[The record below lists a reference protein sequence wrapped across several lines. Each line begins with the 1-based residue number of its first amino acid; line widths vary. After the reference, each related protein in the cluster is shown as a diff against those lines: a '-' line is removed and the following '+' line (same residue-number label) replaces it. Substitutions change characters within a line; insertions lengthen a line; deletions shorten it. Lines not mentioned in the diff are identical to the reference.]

1 MRSYIRSAQMN
12 LFSRSMKSCVLLILA
27 CASIPAL
34 GQMMYNP
41 PGGGGGV
48 PAAPASPQPAAQ
60 PNAYQPSSQ
69 GDAKSL
75 YGNELPFM
83 NPQDGTVT
91 LNGTTLNM
99 GSFREVEARFNK
111 YLSQPEESTED
122 AKEYQKLFG
131 RIHEALSMRKERLL
145 ADNVVRQVVDLLTAA
160 SSNPLD
166 GGVSD
171 ALCQAIYTAW
181 QAKTNGRNKGKMLQ
195 SIENEIRSNAQK
207 MSLMESGVTAISGN
221 SSKQKGG
228 KKGGASNNPVRNN
241 PRYHYL
247 EKRVVELEA
256 RKLKLEGEQVLTV
269 TEAKV
274 VFQSTLV
281 QLFVQRR
288 FDHVSIGCGIYS
300 RLFNDGDTK
309 LRLDKNSDAA
319 KMFGGTLGVPP
330 TVAVLDNL
338 SRELARDSDRHMKA
352 VTNLV
357 DSHHYVD
364 ALERLNEALLIGEFM
379 PAVNTFPYEKKQK
392 LYAFKRDVEKLFEL
406 MNGKDYEEALTLVE
420 ALKKTSRDFS
430 TGRAE
435 SAISAAVFASDAY
448 IAQGQEALSR
458 GDRVKLEE
466 CLKKGIEIWPKNPRL
481 LPLRN
486 AMMAAGQQS
495 HALEDFKRFHKSRNY
510 RRIFDNQHEFA
521 VLVKDDPELQA
532 QFVDDLAKMAVIERA
547 LGAARQREAM
557 QDVYGAWEE
566 LQQLRVRDQ
575 ELFVNDQGLNVQ
587 YLNLTTKASALVNL
601 LNDAEKCRASGETGS
616 ALGKYMEAKKL
627 YLHSR
632 FAKEGIEALLNEVLP
647 LK

>member
-1 MRSYIRSAQMN
+1 
-12 LFSRSMKSCVLLILA
+12 MKYCFLLTLA
-27 CASIPAL
+27 CTFPAM

-41 PGGGGGV
+41 PATGGT
-48 PAAPASPQPAAQ
+48 PAPASPQPANPSGSIQ
-60 PNAYQPSSQ
+60 PNAYQPGSQ

-75 YGNELPFM
+75 YGNELPFL

-91 LNGTTLNM
+91 INGQTLNM
-99 GSFREVEARFNK
+99 GSFREIEARFNK
-111 YLSQPEESTED
+111 YLSQPEENTED
-122 AKEYQKLFG
+122 AREYQKIFNK
-131 RIHEALSMRKERLL
+131 IHDVLSMRKERLA
-145 ADNVVRQVVDLLTAA
+145 ADNVLRQVVDLLTAA

-166 GGVSD
+166 SGVSD

-181 QAKTNGRNKGKMLQ
+181 QAKTNGKNKGKMMDAM
-195 SIENEIRSNAQK
+195 EREIRTNTQK
-207 MSLMESGVTAISGN
+207 MSLMESGVTTSSGSASN
-221 SSKQKGG
+221 QKGG
-228 KKGGASNNPVRNN
+228 KKGNSDSNPARDN
-241 PRYHYL
+241 PRYKYL
-247 EKRVVELEA
+247 EKRVVEMQA
-256 RKLKLEGEQVLTV
+256 RKLKLETEQVLTV
-269 TEAKV
+269 TEAKI

-281 QLFVQRR
+281 QLFAQRR
-288 FDHVSIGCGIYS
+288 FDHVSIGCGVYS

-309 LRLDKNSDAA
+309 LRLEKGSDAA

-330 TVAVLDNL
+330 TVSVLDNL

-352 VTNLV
+352 VNNLV

-379 PAVNTFPYEKKQK
+379 APVSTFPYEKKQK

-420 ALKKTSRDFS
+420 DLKKTSRDFS

-448 IAQGQEALSR
+448 IAQGQEALAK
-458 GDRVKLEE
+458 GDRAKLEE
-466 CLKKGIEIWPKNPRL
+466 CLKKAIEIWPKNPRL

-495 HALEDFKRFHKSRNY
+495 HALEDFKRFHKNKNY

-566 LQQLRVRDQ
+566 LQQLRLRDQ
-575 ELFVNDQGLNVQ
+575 ELFVNDQELNSQ
-587 YLNLTTKASALVNL
+587 YLDLTTKASRLVKL
-601 LNDAEKCRASGETGS
+601 LDDAENARNAKEVGS

-632 FAKEGIEALLNEVLP
+632 FAKEGIESLLDEVLP

>member
-1 MRSYIRSAQMN
+1 
-12 LFSRSMKSCVLLILA
+12 MKYCFLLTLA
-27 CASIPAL
+27 CTFPAM

-41 PGGGGGV
+41 PATGGT
-48 PAAPASPQPAAQ
+48 PAPASPQPANPSGSIQ
-60 PNAYQPSSQ
+60 PNAYQPGSQ

-75 YGNELPFM
+75 YGNELPFL

-91 LNGTTLNM
+91 INGQTLNM
-99 GSFREVEARFNK
+99 GSFREIEARFNK
-111 YLSQPEESTED
+111 YLSQPEENTED
-122 AKEYQKLFG
+122 AREYQKIFNK
-131 RIHEALSMRKERLL
+131 IHDVLSMRKERLA
-145 ADNVVRQVVDLLTAA
+145 ADNVLRQVVDLLTAA

-181 QAKTNGRNKGKMLQ
+181 QAKTNGKNKGKMMDAM
-195 SIENEIRSNAQK
+195 EREIRTKTQK
-207 MSLMESGVTAISGN
+207 MSLMESGVTTSSGSASN
-221 SSKQKGG
+221 QKGG
-228 KKGGASNNPVRNN
+228 KKGNSDSNPARDN
-241 PRYHYL
+241 PRYKYL
-247 EKRVVELEA
+247 EKRVVEMQA
-256 RKLKLEGEQVLTV
+256 RKLKLETEQVLTV
-269 TEAKV
+269 TEAKI

-281 QLFVQRR
+281 QLFAQRR
-288 FDHVSIGCGIYS
+288 FDHVSIGCGVYS

-309 LRLDKNSDAA
+309 LRLEKGSDAA

-330 TVAVLDNL
+330 TVSVLDNL

-352 VTNLV
+352 VNNLV

-379 PAVNTFPYEKKQK
+379 APVSTFPYEKKQK

-420 ALKKTSRDFS
+420 DLKKTSRDFS

-448 IAQGQEALSR
+448 IAQGQEALAK
-458 GDRVKLEE
+458 GDRAKLEE
-466 CLKKGIEIWPKNPRL
+466 CLKKAIEIWPKNPRL

-495 HALEDFKRFHKSRNY
+495 HALEDFKRFHKNKNY

-566 LQQLRVRDQ
+566 LQQLRLRDQ
-575 ELFVNDQGLNVQ
+575 ELFVNDQELNSQ
-587 YLNLTTKASALVNL
+587 YLDLTTKASRLVKL
-601 LNDAEKCRASGETGS
+601 LDDAENARNAKEVGS

-632 FAKEGIEALLNEVLP
+632 FAKEGIESLLDEVLP

>member
-1 MRSYIRSAQMN
+1 M
-12 LFSRSMKSCVLLILA
+12 
-27 CASIPAL
+27 

-41 PGGGGGV
+41 PAAGGGAPV
-48 PAAPASPQPAAQ
+48 SAPAAQPAVQ
-60 PNAYQPSSQ
+60 PNAYQPGNQ
-69 GDAKSL
+69 ADAKSL
-75 YGNELPFM
+75 YGNELPFL

-91 LNGTTLNM
+91 INGQTLNM
-99 GSFREVEARFNK
+99 GSFREIEARFNK

-122 AKEYQKLFG
+122 AREYQKIF
-131 RIHEALSMRKERLL
+131 RKIHDVLSMRRERLA
-145 ADNVVRQVVDLLTAA
+145 ADNTMRQVVDLLTAA

-171 ALCQAIYTAW
+171 ALCQTVYTAW
-181 QAKTNGRNKGKMLQ
+181 QAKTNGRNKGRML
-195 SIENEIRSNAQK
+195 EAVEREIRTNAQK
-207 MSLMESGVTAISGN
+207 MSLMESGVTASPA
-221 SSKQKGG
+221 SSSNQKGG
-228 KKGGASNNPVRNN
+228 KKGNSSSNPARDN
-241 PRYHYL
+241 PRYKYL
-247 EKRVVELEA
+247 EKRVVEMQA
-256 RKLKLEGEQVLTV
+256 RKLKLETEQVLTV
-269 TEAKV
+269 TEAKIM
-274 VFQSTLV
+274 FQSTLV
-281 QLFVQRR
+281 QLFAQRR
-288 FDHVSIGCGIYS
+288 FDHVSIGCGLYS

-309 LRLDKNSDAA
+309 LRLEKDSDAA

-352 VTNLV
+352 VSNLV

-379 PAVNTFPYEKKQK
+379 APVSTFPYEKKQK

-406 MNGKDYEEALTLVE
+406 MNGRDYEEALTLVE
-420 ALKKTSRDFS
+420 SLKKTSRDFS

-448 IAQGQEALSR
+448 IAQGQEALAK
-458 GDRVKLEE
+458 GDRAKLEE
-466 CLKKGIEIWPKNPRL
+466 CLKKAIEIWPKNPRL

-495 HALEDFKRFHKSRNY
+495 HALEDFKRFHKNRNY

-532 QFVDDLAKMAVIERA
+532 QFVEDLAKMTVIERA

-566 LQQLRVRDQ
+566 LQQLRTRDQ
-575 ELFVNDQGLNVQ
+575 ELFVNDQELNSQ
-587 YLNLTTKASALVNL
+587 YLDLTIKASRLVKL
-601 LNDAEKCRASGETGS
+601 LNDAEECRNAGEAGS
-616 ALGKYMEAKKL
+616 ALGKYMEAKRL

-632 FAKEGIEALLNEVLP
+632 FAKEGIDSLLNEVLP

>member
-1 MRSYIRSAQMN
+1 
-12 LFSRSMKSCVLLILA
+12 MKYCFLLTLA
-27 CASIPAL
+27 CTFPAM

-41 PGGGGGV
+41 PATGGT
-48 PAAPASPQPAAQ
+48 PAPASPQPANPSGSIQ
-60 PNAYQPSSQ
+60 PNAYQPGSQ

-75 YGNELPFM
+75 YGNELPFL

-91 LNGTTLNM
+91 INGQTLNM
-99 GSFREVEARFNK
+99 GSFREIEARFNK
-111 YLSQPEESTED
+111 YLSQPEENTED
-122 AKEYQKLFG
+122 AREYQKIFNK
-131 RIHEALSMRKERLL
+131 IHDVLSMRKERLA
-145 ADNVVRQVVDLLTAA
+145 ADNVLRQVVDLLTAA

-181 QAKTNGRNKGKMLQ
+181 QAKTNGKNKGKMMDAM
-195 SIENEIRSNAQK
+195 EREIRTNTQK
-207 MSLMESGVTAISGN
+207 MSLMESGVTTSSGSASN
-221 SSKQKGG
+221 QKGG
-228 KKGGASNNPVRNN
+228 KKGNSDSNPARDN
-241 PRYHYL
+241 PRYKYL
-247 EKRVVELEA
+247 EKRVVEMQA
-256 RKLKLEGEQVLTV
+256 RKLKLETEQVLTV
-269 TEAKV
+269 TEAKI

-281 QLFVQRR
+281 QLFAQRR
-288 FDHVSIGCGIYS
+288 FDHVSIGCGVYS

-309 LRLDKNSDAA
+309 LRLEKGSDAA

-330 TVAVLDNL
+330 TVSVLDNL

-352 VTNLV
+352 VNNLV

-379 PAVNTFPYEKKQK
+379 APVSTFPYEKKQK

-420 ALKKTSRDFS
+420 DLKKTSRDFS

-448 IAQGQEALSR
+448 IAQGQEALAK
-458 GDRVKLEE
+458 GDRAKLEE
-466 CLKKGIEIWPKNPRL
+466 CLKKAIEIWPKNPRL

-495 HALEDFKRFHKSRNY
+495 HALEDFKRFHKNKNY

-532 QFVDDLAKMAVIERA
+532 QFVDALAKMAVIERA

-566 LQQLRVRDQ
+566 LQQLRLRDQ
-575 ELFVNDQGLNVQ
+575 ELFVNDQELNSQ
-587 YLNLTTKASALVNL
+587 YLDLTTKASRLVKL
-601 LNDAEKCRASGETGS
+601 LDDAENARNAKEVGS

-632 FAKEGIEALLNEVLP
+632 FAKEGIESLLDEVLP

>member
-1 MRSYIRSAQMN
+1 M
-12 LFSRSMKSCVLLILA
+12 
-27 CASIPAL
+27 

-41 PGGGGGV
+41 PAAGGGAPV
-48 PAAPASPQPAAQ
+48 SAPAAQPSVQ
-60 PNAYQPSSQ
+60 PNAYQPGNQ
-69 GDAKSL
+69 ADAKSL
-75 YGNELPFM
+75 YGNELPFL

-91 LNGTTLNM
+91 INGQTLNM
-99 GSFREVEARFNK
+99 GSFREIEARFNK

-122 AKEYQKLFG
+122 AREYQKIF
-131 RIHEALSMRKERLL
+131 RKIHDVLSMRRERLA
-145 ADNVVRQVVDLLTAA
+145 ADNTMRQVVDLLTAA

-171 ALCQAIYTAW
+171 ALCQTVYTAW
-181 QAKTNGRNKGKMLQ
+181 QAKTNGRNKGRML
-195 SIENEIRSNAQK
+195 ETVEREIRTNAQK
-207 MSLMESGVTAISGN
+207 MSLMESGVTASPA
-221 SSKQKGG
+221 SSSNQKGG
-228 KKGGASNNPVRNN
+228 KKGNSSSNPARDN
-241 PRYHYL
+241 PRYKYL
-247 EKRVVELEA
+247 EKRVVEMQA
-256 RKLKLEGEQVLTV
+256 RKLKLETEQVLTV
-269 TEAKV
+269 TEAKIM
-274 VFQSTLV
+274 FQSTLV
-281 QLFVQRR
+281 QLFAQRR
-288 FDHVSIGCGIYS
+288 FDHVSIGCGLYS

-309 LRLDKNSDAA
+309 LRLEKDSDAA

-352 VTNLV
+352 VSNLV

-379 PAVNTFPYEKKQK
+379 APVSTFPYEKKQK

-406 MNGKDYEEALTLVE
+406 MNGRDYEEALTLVE
-420 ALKKTSRDFS
+420 SLKKTSRDFS

-448 IAQGQEALSR
+448 IAQGQEALAK
-458 GDRVKLEE
+458 GDRAKLEE
-466 CLKKGIEIWPKNPRL
+466 CLKKAIEIWPKNPRL

-495 HALEDFKRFHKSRNY
+495 HALEDFKRFHKNRNY

-532 QFVDDLAKMAVIERA
+532 QFVEDLAKMTVIERA

-566 LQQLRVRDQ
+566 LQQLRTRDQ
-575 ELFVNDQGLNVQ
+575 ELFVNDQELNSQ
-587 YLNLTTKASALVNL
+587 YLDLTTKASRLVKL
-601 LNDAEKCRASGETGS
+601 LNDAEECRNAGEAGS
-616 ALGKYMEAKKL
+616 ALGKYMEAKRL

-632 FAKEGIEALLNEVLP
+632 FAKEGIDSLLNEVLP

>member
-1 MRSYIRSAQMN
+1 
-12 LFSRSMKSCVLLILA
+12 MKYCFLLTLA
-27 CASIPAL
+27 CTFPAM

-41 PGGGGGV
+41 PATGGT
-48 PAAPASPQPAAQ
+48 PAPASPQPANPSGSIQ
-60 PNAYQPSSQ
+60 PNAYQPGSQ

-75 YGNELPFM
+75 YGNELPFL

-91 LNGTTLNM
+91 INGQTLNM
-99 GSFREVEARFNK
+99 GSFREIEARFNK
-111 YLSQPEESTED
+111 YLSQPEENTED
-122 AKEYQKLFG
+122 AREYQKIFNK
-131 RIHEALSMRKERLL
+131 IHDVLSMRKERLA
-145 ADNVVRQVVDLLTAA
+145 ADNVLRQVVDLLTAA

-181 QAKTNGRNKGKMLQ
+181 QAKTNGKNKGKMMDAM
-195 SIENEIRSNAQK
+195 EREIRTNTQK
-207 MSLMESGVTAISGN
+207 MSLMESGVTTSSGSASN
-221 SSKQKGG
+221 QKGG
-228 KKGGASNNPVRNN
+228 KKGNSDSNPARDN
-241 PRYHYL
+241 PRYKYL
-247 EKRVVELEA
+247 EKRVVEMQA
-256 RKLKLEGEQVLTV
+256 RKLKLETEQVLTV
-269 TEAKV
+269 TEAKI

-281 QLFVQRR
+281 QLFAQRR
-288 FDHVSIGCGIYS
+288 FDHVSIGCGVYS

-309 LRLDKNSDAA
+309 LRLEKGSDAA

-330 TVAVLDNL
+330 TVSVLDNL

-352 VTNLV
+352 VNNLV

-379 PAVNTFPYEKKQK
+379 APVSTFPYEKKQK
-392 LYAFKRDVEKLFEL
+392 LYVFKRDVEKLFEL

-420 ALKKTSRDFS
+420 DLKKTSRDFS

-448 IAQGQEALSR
+448 IAQGQEALAK

-466 CLKKGIEIWPKNPRL
+466 CLKKAIEIWPKNPRL

-495 HALEDFKRFHKSRNY
+495 HALEDFKRFHKNKNY

-566 LQQLRVRDQ
+566 LQQLRLRDQ
-575 ELFVNDQGLNVQ
+575 ELFVNDQELNSQ
-587 YLNLTTKASALVNL
+587 YLDLTTKASRLVKL
-601 LNDAEKCRASGETGS
+601 LDDAENARNAKEVGS

-632 FAKEGIEALLNEVLP
+632 FAKEGIESLLDEVLP

>member
-1 MRSYIRSAQMN
+1 M
-12 LFSRSMKSCVLLILA
+12 
-27 CASIPAL
+27 

-41 PGGGGGV
+41 PAAGGGAPV
-48 PAAPASPQPAAQ
+48 SAPASQPSVQ
-60 PNAYQPSSQ
+60 PNAYQPGNQ
-69 GDAKSL
+69 ADAKSL
-75 YGNELPFM
+75 YGNELPFL

-91 LNGTTLNM
+91 INGQTLNM
-99 GSFREVEARFNK
+99 GSFREIEARFNK

-122 AKEYQKLFG
+122 AREYQKIF
-131 RIHEALSMRKERLL
+131 RKIHDVLSMRKERLA
-145 ADNVVRQVVDLLTAA
+145 ADNTMRQVVDLLTAA

-171 ALCQAIYTAW
+171 ALCQTVYTAW
-181 QAKTNGRNKGKMLQ
+181 QAKTNGRNKGRML
-195 SIENEIRSNAQK
+195 EAVEREIRTNAQK
-207 MSLMESGVTAISGN
+207 MSLMESGVTASPA
-221 SSKQKGG
+221 SSSNQKGG
-228 KKGGASNNPVRNN
+228 KKGNSSSNPVRDN
-241 PRYHYL
+241 PRYKYL
-247 EKRVVELEA
+247 EKRVVEMQA
-256 RKLKLEGEQVLTV
+256 RKLKLETEQVLTV
-269 TEAKV
+269 TEAKIM
-274 VFQSTLV
+274 FQSTLV
-281 QLFVQRR
+281 QLFAQRR
-288 FDHVSIGCGIYS
+288 FDHVSIGCGLYS

-309 LRLDKNSDAA
+309 LRLEKDSDAA

-352 VTNLV
+352 VSNLV

-379 PAVNTFPYEKKQK
+379 APVSTFPYEKKQK

-406 MNGKDYEEALTLVE
+406 MNGRDYEEALTLVE
-420 ALKKTSRDFS
+420 SLKKTSRDFS

-448 IAQGQEALSR
+448 IAQGQEALAK
-458 GDRVKLEE
+458 GDRAKLEE
-466 CLKKGIEIWPKNPRL
+466 CLKKAIEIWPKNPRL

-495 HALEDFKRFHKSRNY
+495 HALEDFKRFHKNRNY

-532 QFVDDLAKMAVIERA
+532 QFVEDLAKMTVIERA

-566 LQQLRVRDQ
+566 LQQLRTRDQ
-575 ELFVNDQGLNVQ
+575 ELFVNDQELNSQ
-587 YLNLTTKASALVNL
+587 YLDLTTKASRLVKL
-601 LNDAEKCRASGETGS
+601 LNDAEECRNAGEAGS
-616 ALGKYMEAKKL
+616 ALGKYMEAKRL

-632 FAKEGIEALLNEVLP
+632 FAKEGIDSLLNEVLP

>member
-1 MRSYIRSAQMN
+1 
-12 LFSRSMKSCVLLILA
+12 MKYCFLLTLA
-27 CASIPAL
+27 CTFPVM

-41 PGGGGGV
+41 PAMGGS
-48 PAAPASPQPAAQ
+48 PAPASPQPANPSGSIQ
-60 PNAYQPSSQ
+60 PNAYQPGSQ

-75 YGNELPFM
+75 YGNELPFL

-91 LNGTTLNM
+91 INGQTLNM
-99 GSFREVEARFNK
+99 GSFREIAARFNK
-111 YLSQPEESTED
+111 YLSQPEENTED
-122 AKEYQKLFG
+122 AREYQKIFNK
-131 RIHEALSMRKERLL
+131 IHDVLSMRKERLA
-145 ADNVVRQVVDLLTAA
+145 ADNVLRQVVDLLTAA

-181 QAKTNGRNKGKMLQ
+181 QAKTNGKNKGKMMDAM
-195 SIENEIRSNAQK
+195 EREIRTNTQK
-207 MSLMESGVTAISGN
+207 MSLMESGVTTSSGSASN
-221 SSKQKGG
+221 QKGG
-228 KKGGASNNPVRNN
+228 KKGNSDSNPARDN
-241 PRYHYL
+241 PRYKYL
-247 EKRVVELEA
+247 EKRVVEMQA
-256 RKLKLEGEQVLTV
+256 RKLKLETEQVLTV
-269 TEAKV
+269 TEAKI
-274 VFQSTLV
+274 VFPSTLV
-281 QLFVQRR
+281 QLFAQRR
-288 FDHVSIGCGIYS
+288 FDHVSIGCGVYS

-309 LRLDKNSDAA
+309 LRLEKGSDAA

-330 TVAVLDNL
+330 TVSVLDNL

-352 VTNLV
+352 VNNLV

-379 PAVNTFPYEKKQK
+379 APVSTFPYEKKQK

-420 ALKKTSRDFS
+420 ELKKTTRDFS

-448 IAQGQEALSR
+448 IAQGQEALAK

-466 CLKKGIEIWPKNPRL
+466 CLKKAIEIWPKNPRL

-495 HALEDFKRFHKSRNY
+495 HALEDFKRFHKNKNY

-521 VLVKDDPELQA
+521 VLVKDAPELQA

-566 LQQLRVRDQ
+566 LQQLRLRDQ
-575 ELFVNDQGLNVQ
+575 ELFVNDQELNSQ
-587 YLNLTTKASALVNL
+587 YLDLTTKASRLVKRL
-601 LNDAEKCRASGETGS
+601 DDAENARNAKEVGS

-632 FAKEGIEALLNEVLP
+632 FAKEGIESLLDEVLP

>member
-1 MRSYIRSAQMN
+1 M
-12 LFSRSMKSCVLLILA
+12 
-27 CASIPAL
+27 

-41 PGGGGGV
+41 PAAGGGAPV
-48 PAAPASPQPAAQ
+48 SAPAAQPSVQ
-60 PNAYQPSSQ
+60 PNAYQPGNQ
-69 GDAKSL
+69 ADAKSL
-75 YGNELPFM
+75 YGNELPFL

-91 LNGTTLNM
+91 INGQTLNM
-99 GSFREVEARFNK
+99 GSFREIEARFNK

-122 AKEYQKLFG
+122 AREYQKIF
-131 RIHEALSMRKERLL
+131 RKIHDVLSMRRERLA
-145 ADNVVRQVVDLLTAA
+145 ADNTMRQVVDLLTAA

-171 ALCQAIYTAW
+171 ALCQTVYTAW
-181 QAKTNGRNKGKMLQ
+181 QAKTNGRNKDRML
-195 SIENEIRSNAQK
+195 EAVEREIRTNAQK
-207 MSLMESGVTAISGN
+207 MSLMESGVTASPA
-221 SSKQKGG
+221 SSSNQKGG
-228 KKGGASNNPVRNN
+228 KKGNSSSNPVRDN
-241 PRYHYL
+241 PRYKYL
-247 EKRVVELEA
+247 EKRVVEMQA
-256 RKLKLEGEQVLTV
+256 RKLKLETEQVLTV
-269 TEAKV
+269 TEAKIM
-274 VFQSTLV
+274 FQSTLV
-281 QLFVQRR
+281 QLFAQRR
-288 FDHVSIGCGIYS
+288 FDHVSIGCGLYS

-309 LRLDKNSDAA
+309 LRLEKDSDAA

-352 VTNLV
+352 VSNLV

-379 PAVNTFPYEKKQK
+379 APVSTFPYEKKQK

-406 MNGKDYEEALTLVE
+406 MNGRDYEEALTLVE
-420 ALKKTSRDFS
+420 SLKKTSRDFS

-448 IAQGQEALSR
+448 IAQGQEALAK
-458 GDRVKLEE
+458 GDRAKLEE
-466 CLKKGIEIWPKNPRL
+466 CLKKAIEIWPKNPRL

-495 HALEDFKRFHKSRNY
+495 HALEDFKRFHKNRNY

-532 QFVDDLAKMAVIERA
+532 QFVEDLAKMTVIERA

-566 LQQLRVRDQ
+566 LQQLRTRDQ
-575 ELFVNDQGLNVQ
+575 ELFVNDQELNSQ
-587 YLNLTTKASALVNL
+587 YLDLTTKASRLVKL
-601 LNDAEKCRASGETGS
+601 LNDAEECRNAGEAGS
-616 ALGKYMEAKKL
+616 ALGKYMEAKRL

-632 FAKEGIEALLNEVLP
+632 FAKEGIDSLLNEVLP

>member
-1 MRSYIRSAQMN
+1 
-12 LFSRSMKSCVLLILA
+12 MKYCFLLTLA
-27 CASIPAL
+27 CTFPAM

-41 PGGGGGV
+41 PATGGT
-48 PAAPASPQPAAQ
+48 PAPASPQPANPSGSIQ
-60 PNAYQPSSQ
+60 PNAYQPGSQ

-75 YGNELPFM
+75 YGNELPFL

-91 LNGTTLNM
+91 INGQTLNM
-99 GSFREVEARFNK
+99 GSFRDIEARFNK
-111 YLSQPEESTED
+111 YLSQPEENTED
-122 AKEYQKLFG
+122 AREYQKIFNK
-131 RIHEALSMRKERLL
+131 IHDVLSMRKERLA
-145 ADNVVRQVVDLLTAA
+145 ADNVLRQVVDLLTAA

-181 QAKTNGRNKGKMLQ
+181 QAKTNGKNKGKMMDAM
-195 SIENEIRSNAQK
+195 EREIRTNTQK
-207 MSLMESGVTAISGN
+207 MSLMESGVTVSSGSPSNQKGGRKGN
-221 SSKQKGG
+221 SS
-228 KKGGASNNPVRNN
+228 SNPARDN
-241 PRYHYL
+241 PRYKYL
-247 EKRVVELEA
+247 EKRVVEMQA
-256 RKLKLEGEQVLTV
+256 RKLKLETEQVLTV
-269 TEAKV
+269 TEAKI

-281 QLFVQRR
+281 QLFAQRR
-288 FDHVSIGCGIYS
+288 FDHVSIGCGVYS

-309 LRLDKNSDAA
+309 LRLEKGSDAA
-319 KMFGGTLGVPP
+319 KMFGSTLGVPP

-352 VTNLV
+352 VNNLV

-379 PAVNTFPYEKKQK
+379 APVSTFPYEKKQK
-392 LYAFKRDVEKLFEL
+392 LYVFKRDVEKLFEL

-420 ALKKTSRDFS
+420 DLKKTSRDFS

-448 IAQGQEALSR
+448 IAQGQEALAK

-466 CLKKGIEIWPKNPRL
+466 CLKKAIEIWPKNPRL

-495 HALEDFKRFHKSRNY
+495 HALEDFKRFHKNKNY

-566 LQQLRVRDQ
+566 LQQLRLRDQ
-575 ELFVNDQGLNVQ
+575 ELFVNDQELNSQ
-587 YLNLTTKASALVNL
+587 YLDLTTKASRLVKL
-601 LNDAEKCRASGETGS
+601 LDDAENARNAKEVGS

-632 FAKEGIEALLNEVLP
+632 FAKEGIESLLDEVLP

>member
-1 MRSYIRSAQMN
+1 M
-12 LFSRSMKSCVLLILA
+12 
-27 CASIPAL
+27 

-41 PGGGGGV
+41 PAAGGGAPV
-48 PAAPASPQPAAQ
+48 SAPAAQPSVQ
-60 PNAYQPSSQ
+60 PNAYQPGNQ
-69 GDAKSL
+69 ADAKSL
-75 YGNELPFM
+75 YGNELPFL

-91 LNGTTLNM
+91 INGQTLNM
-99 GSFREVEARFNK
+99 GSFREIEARFNK

-122 AKEYQKLFG
+122 AREYQKIF
-131 RIHEALSMRKERLL
+131 RKIHDVLSMRRERLA
-145 ADNVVRQVVDLLTAA
+145 ADNTMRQVVDLLTAA

-171 ALCQAIYTAW
+171 ALCQTVYTAW
-181 QAKTNGRNKGKMLQ
+181 QAKTNGRNKGRML
-195 SIENEIRSNAQK
+195 EAVEREIRTNAQK
-207 MSLMESGVTAISGN
+207 MSLMESGVTASPA
-221 SSKQKGG
+221 SSSNQKGG
-228 KKGGASNNPVRNN
+228 KKGNSSSNPVRDN
-241 PRYHYL
+241 PRYKYL
-247 EKRVVELEA
+247 EKRVVEMQA
-256 RKLKLEGEQVLTV
+256 RKLKLETEQVLTV
-269 TEAKV
+269 TEAKIM
-274 VFQSTLV
+274 FQSTLV
-281 QLFVQRR
+281 QLFAQRR
-288 FDHVSIGCGIYS
+288 FDHVSIGCGLYS

-309 LRLDKNSDAA
+309 LRLEKDSDAA

-352 VTNLV
+352 VSNLV

-379 PAVNTFPYEKKQK
+379 APVSTFPYEKKQK

-406 MNGKDYEEALTLVE
+406 MNGRDYEEALTLVE
-420 ALKKTSRDFS
+420 SLKKTSRDFS

-448 IAQGQEALSR
+448 IAQGQEALAK
-458 GDRVKLEE
+458 GDRAKLEE
-466 CLKKGIEIWPKNPRL
+466 CLKKAIEIWPKNPRL

-495 HALEDFKRFHKSRNY
+495 HALEDFKRFHKNRNY

-532 QFVDDLAKMAVIERA
+532 QFVEDLAKMTVIERA

-566 LQQLRVRDQ
+566 LQQLRTRDQ
-575 ELFVNDQGLNVQ
+575 ELFVNDQELNSQ
-587 YLNLTTKASALVNL
+587 YLDLTTKASRLVKL
-601 LNDAEKCRASGETGS
+601 LNDAEECRNAGEAGS
-616 ALGKYMEAKKL
+616 ALGKYMEAKRL

-632 FAKEGIEALLNEVLP
+632 FAKEGIDSLLNEVLP

>member
-1 MRSYIRSAQMN
+1 M
-12 LFSRSMKSCVLLILA
+12 
-27 CASIPAL
+27 

-41 PGGGGGV
+41 PAAGGGAPV
-48 PAAPASPQPAAQ
+48 SAPAAQPSVQ
-60 PNAYQPSSQ
+60 PNAYQPGNQ
-69 GDAKSL
+69 ADAKSL
-75 YGNELPFM
+75 YGNELPFL

-91 LNGTTLNM
+91 INGQTLNM
-99 GSFREVEARFNK
+99 GSFREIEARFNK

-122 AKEYQKLFG
+122 AREYQKIF
-131 RIHEALSMRKERLL
+131 RKIHDVLSMRRERLA
-145 ADNVVRQVVDLLTAA
+145 ADNTMRQVVDLLTAA

-171 ALCQAIYTAW
+171 ALCQTVYTAW
-181 QAKTNGRNKGKMLQ
+181 QAKTNGRNKGRML
-195 SIENEIRSNAQK
+195 EAVEREIRTNAQK
-207 MSLMESGVTAISGN
+207 MSLMESGVTASPA
-221 SSKQKGG
+221 SSSNQKGG
-228 KKGGASNNPVRNN
+228 KKGNSSSNPARDN
-241 PRYHYL
+241 PRYKYL
-247 EKRVVELEA
+247 EKRVVEMQA
-256 RKLKLEGEQVLTV
+256 RKLKLETEQVLTV
-269 TEAKV
+269 TEAKIM
-274 VFQSTLV
+274 FQSTLV
-281 QLFVQRR
+281 QLFAQRR
-288 FDHVSIGCGIYS
+288 FDHVSIGCGLYS

-309 LRLDKNSDAA
+309 LRLEKDSDAA

-352 VTNLV
+352 VSNLV

-379 PAVNTFPYEKKQK
+379 APVSTFPYEKKQK

-406 MNGKDYEEALTLVE
+406 MNGRDYEEALTLVE
-420 ALKKTSRDFS
+420 SLKKTSRDFS

-448 IAQGQEALSR
+448 IAQGQEALAK
-458 GDRVKLEE
+458 GDRAKLEE
-466 CLKKGIEIWPKNPRL
+466 CLKKAIEIWPKNPRL

-495 HALEDFKRFHKSRNY
+495 HALEDFKRFHKNRNY

-532 QFVDDLAKMAVIERA
+532 QFVEDLAKMTVIERA

-566 LQQLRVRDQ
+566 LQQLRTRDQ
-575 ELFVNDQGLNVQ
+575 ELFVNDQELNSQ
-587 YLNLTTKASALVNL
+587 YLDLTTKASRLVKL
-601 LNDAEKCRASGETGS
+601 LNDAEECRNAGEAGS
-616 ALGKYMEAKKL
+616 ALGKYMEAKRL

-632 FAKEGIEALLNEVLP
+632 FAKEGIDSLLNEVLP

>member
-1 MRSYIRSAQMN
+1 
-12 LFSRSMKSCVLLILA
+12 MKYCFLLTLA
-27 CASIPAL
+27 CTFPAM

-41 PGGGGGV
+41 PATGGT
-48 PAAPASPQPAAQ
+48 PAPASPQPANPSGSIQ
-60 PNAYQPSSQ
+60 PNAYQPGSQ

-75 YGNELPFM
+75 YGNELPFL

-91 LNGTTLNM
+91 INGQTLNM
-99 GSFREVEARFNK
+99 GSFREIEARFNK
-111 YLSQPEESTED
+111 YLSQPEENTED
-122 AKEYQKLFG
+122 AREYQKVFNK
-131 RIHEALSMRKERLL
+131 IHEVLSMRKERLA
-145 ADNVVRQVVDLLTAA
+145 ADNVLRQVVDLLTAA

-181 QAKTNGRNKGKMLQ
+181 QAKTNGKNKGKMMDAM
-195 SIENEIRSNAQK
+195 EREIRTNTQK
-207 MSLMESGVTAISGN
+207 MSLMESGVTTSSGSASNQKGGRKGN
-221 SSKQKGG
+221 SS
-228 KKGGASNNPVRNN
+228 SNPARDN
-241 PRYHYL
+241 PRYKYL
-247 EKRVVELEA
+247 EKRVVEMQA
-256 RKLKLEGEQVLTV
+256 RKLKLETEQVLTV
-269 TEAKV
+269 TEAKI

-281 QLFVQRR
+281 QLFAQRR
-288 FDHVSIGCGIYS
+288 FDHVSIGCGVYS

-309 LRLDKNSDAA
+309 LRLEKGSDAA

-352 VTNLV
+352 VNNLV

-379 PAVNTFPYEKKQK
+379 APVSTFPYEKKQK
-392 LYAFKRDVEKLFEL
+392 LYVFKRDVEKLFEL

-420 ALKKTSRDFS
+420 DLKKTSRDFS

-448 IAQGQEALSR
+448 IAQGQEALAK

-466 CLKKGIEIWPKNPRL
+466 CLKKAIEIWPKNPRL

-495 HALEDFKRFHKSRNY
+495 HALVDFKRFHKNKNY

-566 LQQLRVRDQ
+566 LQQLRLRDQ
-575 ELFVNDQGLNVQ
+575 ELFVNDQELNSQ
-587 YLNLTTKASALVNL
+587 YLDLTTKASRLVKL
-601 LNDAEKCRASGETGS
+601 LDDAENARNAKEVGS

-632 FAKEGIEALLNEVLP
+632 FAKEGIESLLDEVLP

>member
-1 MRSYIRSAQMN
+1 
-12 LFSRSMKSCVLLILA
+12 MKYCFLLTLA
-27 CASIPAL
+27 CTFPAM

-41 PGGGGGV
+41 PATGGT
-48 PAAPASPQPAAQ
+48 PAPASPQPANPSGSIQ
-60 PNAYQPSSQ
+60 PNAYQPGSQ

-75 YGNELPFM
+75 YGNELPFL

-91 LNGTTLNM
+91 INGQTLNM
-99 GSFREVEARFNK
+99 GSFREIEARFNK
-111 YLSQPEESTED
+111 YLSQPEENTED
-122 AKEYQKLFG
+122 AREYQKIFNK
-131 RIHEALSMRKERLL
+131 IHDVLSMRKERLA
-145 ADNVVRQVVDLLTAA
+145 ADNVLRQVVDLLTAA

-181 QAKTNGRNKGKMLQ
+181 QAKTNGKNKGKMMDAM
-195 SIENEIRSNAQK
+195 EREIRTNTQK
-207 MSLMESGVTAISGN
+207 MSLMESGVTTSSGSASNQKGGRKGN
-221 SSKQKGG
+221 SS
-228 KKGGASNNPVRNN
+228 SNPARDN
-241 PRYHYL
+241 PRYKYL
-247 EKRVVELEA
+247 EKRVVEMQA
-256 RKLKLEGEQVLTV
+256 RKLKLETEQVLTV
-269 TEAKV
+269 TEAKI

-281 QLFVQRR
+281 QLFAQRR
-288 FDHVSIGCGIYS
+288 FDHVSIGCGVYS

-309 LRLDKNSDAA
+309 LRLEKGSDAA

-330 TVAVLDNL
+330 TVSVLDNL

-352 VTNLV
+352 VNNLV

-379 PAVNTFPYEKKQK
+379 APVSTFPYEKKQK

-420 ALKKTSRDFS
+420 DLKKTSRDFS

-448 IAQGQEALSR
+448 IAQGQEALAK
-458 GDRVKLEE
+458 GDRAKLEE
-466 CLKKGIEIWPKNPRL
+466 CLKKAIEIWPKNPRL

-495 HALEDFKRFHKSRNY
+495 HALEDFKRFHKNKNY

-566 LQQLRVRDQ
+566 LQQLRLRDQ
-575 ELFVNDQGLNVQ
+575 ELFVNDQELNSQ
-587 YLNLTTKASALVNL
+587 YLDLTTKASRLVKL
-601 LNDAEKCRASGETGS
+601 LDDAENARNAKEVGS

-632 FAKEGIEALLNEVLP
+632 FAKEGIESLLDEVLP

>member
-1 MRSYIRSAQMN
+1 
-12 LFSRSMKSCVLLILA
+12 MKYCFLLTLA
-27 CASIPAL
+27 CTFPAM

-41 PGGGGGV
+41 PATGGT
-48 PAAPASPQPAAQ
+48 PAPASPQPANPSGSIQ
-60 PNAYQPSSQ
+60 PNAYQPGSQ

-75 YGNELPFM
+75 YGNELPFL

-91 LNGTTLNM
+91 INGQTLNM
-99 GSFREVEARFNK
+99 GSFREIEARFNK
-111 YLSQPEESTED
+111 YLSQPEENTED
-122 AKEYQKLFG
+122 AREYQKIFNK
-131 RIHEALSMRKERLL
+131 IHDVLSMRKERLA
-145 ADNVVRQVVDLLTAA
+145 ADNVLRQVVDLLTAA

-181 QAKTNGRNKGKMLQ
+181 QAKTNGKNKGKMMDAM
-195 SIENEIRSNAQK
+195 EREIRTNTQK
-207 MSLMESGVTAISGN
+207 MSLMESGVTTSSGSASN
-221 SSKQKGG
+221 QKGG
-228 KKGGASNNPVRNN
+228 KKGKSDSNPARDN
-241 PRYHYL
+241 PRYKYL
-247 EKRVVELEA
+247 EKRVVEMQA
-256 RKLKLEGEQVLTV
+256 RKLKLETEQVLTV
-269 TEAKV
+269 TEAKI

-281 QLFVQRR
+281 QLFAQRR
-288 FDHVSIGCGIYS
+288 FDHVSIGCGVYS

-309 LRLDKNSDAA
+309 LRLEKGSDAA

-330 TVAVLDNL
+330 TVSVLDNL

-352 VTNLV
+352 VNNLV

-379 PAVNTFPYEKKQK
+379 APVSTFPYEKKQK

-420 ALKKTSRDFS
+420 DLKKTSRDFS

-448 IAQGQEALSR
+448 IAQGQEALAK
-458 GDRVKLEE
+458 GDRAKLEE
-466 CLKKGIEIWPKNPRL
+466 CLKKAIEIWPKNPRL

-495 HALEDFKRFHKSRNY
+495 HALEDFKRFHKNKNY

-566 LQQLRVRDQ
+566 LQQLRLRDQ
-575 ELFVNDQGLNVQ
+575 ELFVNDQELNSQ
-587 YLNLTTKASALVNL
+587 YLDLTTKASRLVKL
-601 LNDAEKCRASGETGS
+601 LDDAENARNAKEVGS

-632 FAKEGIEALLNEVLP
+632 FAKEGIESLLDEVLP